1 MKEWS
6 IFLCRSLII
15 PQRWKYWLDHF
26 LLEPNTY
33 SYQAYCSLSCL
44 FLAGSCRETGARLGQ
59 LQSNC
64 ELKPGI
70 PVLTNLNCVLKKW
83 SNTFCGRT
91 METSSRW
98 LCCWIIWRAASR
110 SESPWLGKMQPRA
123 MGSGMRPPLC
133 CIVSAGRRPPLAE
146 HRPAGTWL
154 CLEGSPAAPLFAC
167 MWTAVLMAFWQM
179 ES

>member
-1 MKEWS
+1 M
-6 IFLCRSLII
+6 
-15 PQRWKYWLDHF
+15 
-26 LLEPNTY
+26 
-33 SYQAYCSLSCL
+33 
-44 FLAGSCRETGARLGQ
+44 GARLGQ

-64 ELKPGI
+64 QLKPGI
-70 PVLTNLNCVLKKW
+70 PVLTNLNCVLKMW

-133 CIVSAGRRPPLAE
+133 CIVSAGRRPPPCRASACWDLAVPG
-146 HRPAGTWL
+146 RLSCCPSV
-154 CLEGSPAAPLFAC
+154 CLHVSCCANGVLADGELKSCRNKTCAKDAAF
-167 MWTAVLMAFWQM
+167 T
-179 ES
+179 